1 MTTLAAKLRQKW
13 PTGTSPLERQR
24 LARGLTRQQLGQR
37 AGLAT
42 SVVQRAEETGNVTD
56 RSWWALADAL
66 NVQRDAIDPAFR
78 QNLAARGVLHGIHED
93 A

>member
-1 MTTLAAKLRQKW
+1 MTTIAAKLREKW
-13 PTGTSPLERQR
+13 PTGASPLERQR
-24 LARGLTRQQLGQR
+24 LARGYTRVQLAQR

-78 QNLAARGVLHGIHED
+78 QNLAARGLLNGPIGD